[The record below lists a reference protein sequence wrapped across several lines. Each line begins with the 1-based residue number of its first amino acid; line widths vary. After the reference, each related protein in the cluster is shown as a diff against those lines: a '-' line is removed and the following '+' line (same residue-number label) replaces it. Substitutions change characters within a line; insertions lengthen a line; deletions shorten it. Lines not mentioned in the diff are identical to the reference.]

1 MKNRKLILTA
11 VFMAFATL
19 LAKLCGLVRDS
30 MIAGYFSA
38 GMETDAF
45 MTATKLP
52 TMLFDMVIGGVI
64 SASFIPVFNSVRE
77 KDGINTAEKFAGKFI
92 MLVISVALV
101 IACLGIVFSD
111 QLVTLLAPGFSGD
124 KHILTSELTAI
135 MFPMIIFTGLAFCFV
150 GLLQSYG
157 EYNIPAII
165 SLVSNVAI
173 IAYFPLFADKYGI
186 RGLAYTMLIAW
197 SLQVIIQ
204 VPSLIKFKYKFRPSF
219 KFNDANLKAA
229 LLLAGPMLIS
239 TWIQPL
245 YSVINS
251 RLASGIAGAPTILE
265 LANRLYVVM
274 TGVFSFVV
282 TNLIFPKV
290 AKSNA
295 ENNDEE
301 GKKLIVSSLKLMFY
315 ILLPMTVGVIIL
327 AKPITSIIYEHNK
340 FSKESVEA
348 VTTVLKC
355 YSIGM
360 VALAIN
366 EVLSKYFFSMHNS
379 KTPMRNSILSMIINI
394 FLAHILFNAFKTPGL
409 ALAAAGG
416 SISNAV
422 LNWISLKDKKLFCKS
437 DWIVVLKSVV
447 STVVMAFL
455 VYVLYIFISSPS
467 AGMMGNVYSCIIC
480 GIVGVAI
487 YLIMSYF
494 LKIEFITGFLKGGK
508 SKTNEK

>member
-19 LAKLCGLVRDS
+19 LAKLCGLIRDS

-64 SASFIPVFNSVRE
+64 SASFIPVFNNVRE
-77 KDGINTAEKFAGKFI
+77 RDGIKTAEKFAGKFI
-92 MLVISVALV
+92 MLIVSVAV
-101 IACLGIVFSD
+101 IISCLGIIFSD
-111 QLVTLLAPGFSGD
+111 SLVTLLAPGFTGD
-124 KHILTSELTAI
+124 KHILTAKLTSI

-157 EYNIPAII
+157 EYNIPSII
-165 SLVSNVAI
+165 SLVSNVVI

-186 RGLAYTMLIAW
+186 SGLAYTMLIAW
-197 SLQVIIQ
+197 SLQAIIQ
-204 VPSLIKFKYKFRPSF
+204 IPSLIKFKYKFRPSF
-219 KFNDANLKAA
+219 KFKDTNIKAA
-229 LLLAGPMLIS
+229 LVLAGPMLIS

-265 LANRLYVVM
+265 LANRLYIVM
-274 TGVFSFVV
+274 TGVFSFIV

-290 AKSNA
+290 SRANA
-295 ENNDEE
+295 ENNEEE

-315 ILLPMTVGVIIL
+315 ILMPLTVGVICL
-327 AKPITSIIYEHNK
+327 SRPITSIIYEHNK

-348 VTTVLKC
+348 VATVLRC

-360 VALAIN
+360 VALAVN
-366 EVLSKYFFSMHNS
+366 EVLSKYFFSMQNS
-379 KTPMRNSILSMIINI
+379 KTPMRNSVISMVINVI
-394 FLAHILFNAFKTPGL
+394 LAHILFSIFKTPGL

-416 SISNAV
+416 SVSNAV
-422 LNWISLKDKKLFCKS
+422 LNWISLKDKKLFEKS
-437 DWIVVLKSVV
+437 EWTDVFKSAA
-447 STVVMAFL
+447 STAVMAVVIF
-455 VYVLYIFISSPS
+455 VLYKLITPVFG
-467 AGMMGNVYSCIIC
+467 GMTGNIIICTIC
-480 GIVGVAI
+480 GISGVIVYFIA
-487 YLIMSYF
+487 SYI
-494 LKIEFITGFLKGGK
+494 LKIELIINLFKNRKGDA
-508 SKTNEK
+508 

>member
-19 LAKLCGLVRDS
+19 LAKLCGLIRDS

-64 SASFIPVFNSVRE
+64 SASFIPIFNDVRE
-77 KDGINTAEKFAGKFI
+77 KKGIKTAEVFAGKFI
-92 MLVISVALV
+92 MLIVSVALV
-101 IACLGIVFSD
+101 ISYLGIVFSD
-111 QLVTLLAPGFSGD
+111 TLVTLLAPGFTGD
-124 KHILTSELTAI
+124 KHILTAELTSI
-135 MFPMIIFTGLAFCFV
+135 MFPMIVFTGLAFCFV

-157 EYNIPAII
+157 EYNIPSII

-173 IAYFPLFADKYGI
+173 IIYFPLFANKYGI
-186 RGLAYTMLIAW
+186 KGLAYTMLIAW

-204 VPSLIKFKYKFRPSF
+204 LPSLIKFRFKFRPSF
-219 KFNDANLKAA
+219 KFKDDNIKAA

-265 LANRLYVVM
+265 LANRLYIVM

-290 AKSNA
+290 SKSNA
-295 ENNDEE
+295 ESNDEE
-301 GKKLIVSSLKLMFY
+301 SKKLIVSSLKLMFF
-315 ILLPMTVGVIIL
+315 ILLPLTLGVMTL
-327 AKPITSIIYEHNK
+327 SKPITSIIYEHNK
-340 FSKESVEA
+340 FSQESVAA
-348 VTTVLKC
+348 VSIALKC
-355 YSIGM
+355 YCVGM
-360 VALAIN
+360 VALAVN
-366 EVLSKYFFSMHNS
+366 EVLSKYFFSMQNS

-394 FLAHILFNAFKTPGL
+394 VLAHLLFNTFETPGL

-422 LNWISLKDKKLFCKS
+422 LNWISLKDKNLFNKYDWLDVFKS
-437 DWIVVLKSVV
+437 IASTAVMGFVVC
-447 STVVMAFL
+447 
-455 VYVLYIFISSPS
+455 VLY
-467 AGMMGNVYSCIIC
+467 ATLNETMGNIIIC
-480 GIVGVAI
+480 LICGSVGILI
-487 YLIMSYF
+487 YLGMSYI
-494 LKIEFITGFLKGGK
+494 LKIQFITEIFKRRK
-508 SKTNEK
+508 AQN

>member
-1 MKNRKLILTA
+1 
-11 VFMAFATL
+11 MAFATL
-19 LAKLCGLVRDS
+19 LAKLCGLIRDS

-64 SASFIPVFNSVRE
+64 SASFIPVFNNVRE
-77 KDGINTAEKFAGKFI
+77 KDGLQIAEKFAGKFI
-92 MLVISVALV
+92 MLVVSVAIV
-101 IACLGIVFSD
+101 ISCLGIIFSD
-111 QLVTLLAPGFSGD
+111 SLVTLLAPGFTGD
-124 KHILTSELTAI
+124 KHILTARLTSI

-157 EYNIPAII
+157 EYNIPSII

-186 RGLAYTMLIAW
+186 LGLAYTMLVAW

-204 VPSLIKFKYKFRPSF
+204 IPSLIKFKFKFRPSF
-219 KFNDANLKAA
+219 SFRDSNIKAA
-229 LLLAGPMLIS
+229 LILAGPMLIS

-251 RLASGIAGAPTILE
+251 RLASGITGAPTILE
-265 LANRLYVVM
+265 LANRLYIVM
-274 TGVFSFVV
+274 TGVFSFIV

-290 AKSNA
+290 SKANA
-295 ENNDEE
+295 ENNEEE

-315 ILLPMTVGVIIL
+315 ILLPLTVGVIIL
-327 AKPITSIIYEHNK
+327 SKPITSIIYEHNN

-348 VTTVLKC
+348 VATVLKC

-360 VALAIN
+360 VALAVN
-366 EVLSKYFFSMHNS
+366 EVLSKYFFSMQNS

-394 FLAHILFNAFKTPGL
+394 VLAHLLFNIFKTPGL

-422 LNWISLKDKKLFCKS
+422 LNWISLKDKKLFAKDDWLDVCKS
-437 DWIVVLKSVV
+437 AACTLVLAFVVFIIYTLLVPVLNEILLCIVCGITGALVYFAMSCIFKVKLISDVLK
-447 STVVMAFL
+447 TRKEM
-455 VYVLYIFISSPS
+455 PD
-467 AGMMGNVYSCIIC
+467 
-480 GIVGVAI
+480 
-487 YLIMSYF
+487 
-494 LKIEFITGFLKGGK
+494 
-508 SKTNEK
+508 EK